1 MFFNRKYFIKM
12 EKEKEDRRKRCSTQE
27 SVATRRDVSRE
38 REDQEK
44 KTVLRKLS
52 TNPKWLCLQ
61 VKSMGDSSYSIWHA
75 TRFIT
80 FYLHSKRNAKVYL
93 IMTEVME
100 TIEVFLFGK
109 MKQLKFVCQM

>member
-1 MFFNRKYFIKM
+1 M

-52 TNPKWLCLQ
+52 TNPK
-61 VKSMGDSSYSIWHA
+61 
-75 TRFIT
+75 
-80 FYLHSKRNAKVYL
+80 
-93 IMTEVME
+93 
-100 TIEVFLFGK
+100 
-109 MKQLKFVCQM
+109 